1 MGETES
7 IYQSQGPAKKATL
20 LKRLTLS
27 RVKEGDDIR
36 QHLDQFFDAVDK
48 LREMKLEVND
58 DLLAIM
64 LLYSLP
70 PSFKAFD
77 VLLNPMMICPSRML

>member
-58 DLLAIM
+58 DPFGNYVAIQFTTKFRKLSM
-64 LLYSLP
+64 CY
-70 PSFKAFD
+70 
-77 VLLNPMMICPSRML
+77 